1 MANLASRARGRWGEQ
16 RAADH
21 YRALGFELVA
31 RNWRCPVRELPGELD
46 LIVRSG
52 ELIVFCEVKARQRAG
67 FGGAA
72 NAVDDAKQ
80 ARIRALAAAW
90 LAEQSAGGEVDVRF
104 DVIAIEGVTLTHLRS
119 AF

>member
-1 MANLASRARGRWGEQ
+1 MNHAIVVASDRVSAVMRRSRAPARSASSSGGAHPGNPNIVKSVLADALAASLCAMSVRRWSS
-16 RAADH
+16 
-21 YRALGFELVA
+21 
-31 RNWRCPVRELPGELD
+31 W
-46 LIVRSG
+46 
-52 ELIVFCEVKARQRAG
+52 KT
-67 FGGAA
+67 GGAA

-104 DVIAIEGVTLTHLRS
+104 DVIAIEGVTLTHLRA